1 MSSDLG
7 RRPVTVGIDGSDAAK
22 QAATWSAAVAERLG
36 TDLQLVHSLPGPRN
50 YFSDA
55 ALRARAEYTHR
66 LAETGRELL
75 DDTAAELHRQHPD
88 LEVVTT
94 VHDGPPDLALLEH
107 GDRSRMLVLGA
118 TGTGALGSLLTGSTA
133 LRVANRSTCPV
144 VLWRGDPV
152 PEPGTDRRPVLVGL
166 DGSEDA
172 GPVVTAAFD
181 MAAALGVGV
190 LAAHAWGAGE
200 VAGRTSALELIDW
213 AVVEAEE
220 TALLSECLAGQ
231 RERYPD
237 VPVTEIVEQIGARH
251 LLLRLAKHAQ
261 LSVVGSHG
269 RGLLGG
275 LLLGSTSQ
283 ALLHHA
289 PCPTMICRPGV

>member
-1 MSSDLG
+1 MNSDRG
-7 RRPVTVGIDGSDAAK
+7 RPPVTAGIDGSDAAK
-22 QAATWSAAVAERLG
+22 QAATWAAAVAERLG
-36 TDLQLVHSLPGPRN
+36 TDLQLVHALPGPRN

-55 ALRARAEYTHR
+55 ALRARAEYSQR
-66 LAETGRELL
+66 LAEWGRELL
-75 DDTAAELHRQHPD
+75 DDTAAELRRQRPH

-94 VHDGPPDLALLEH
+94 VHPGPADLALLEH

-118 TGTGALGSLLTGSTA
+118 TGSGALGSLLAGSTA
-133 LRVANRSTCPV
+133 LRVAHRSTCPV
-144 VLWRGDPV
+144 VLWRGDPA
-152 PEPGTDRRPVLVGL
+152 PEPGTDRRPVLVGI
-166 DGSEDA
+166 DGSADA
-172 GPVVTAAFD
+172 GPLVTAAFD

-190 LAAHAWGAGE
+190 LAAHAWGAGD
-200 VAGRTSALELIDW
+200 VADRTAALELIDW

-251 LLLRLAKHAQ
+251 LLLRLAKRAQ